1 MDNRAKCNNTNY
13 KTSRRK
19 NWSKSQLHWVR
30 QCFLDTTPKR
40 QKQLKKK
47 KKMNWT
53 LLNKKVLCVK

>member
-47 KKMNWT
+47 KKDE
-53 LLNKKVLCVK
+53 LDFIE